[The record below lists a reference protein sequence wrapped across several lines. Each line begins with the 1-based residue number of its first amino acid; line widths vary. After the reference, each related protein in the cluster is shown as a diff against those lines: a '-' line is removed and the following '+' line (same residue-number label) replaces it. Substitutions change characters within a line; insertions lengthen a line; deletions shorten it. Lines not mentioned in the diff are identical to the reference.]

1 MHKIKRNSSIYYN
14 NTQHKKRRIAT
25 IILVIVL
32 VLLGFVGYC
41 LFDPVSEFIDN
52 MANRISVGDDD
63 IIIAESSSNTEVS
76 SSQVEDTSSSLSQEL
91 EDDTQSENTEDEQV
105 LVSGDFEICA
115 KYISPDIL
123 KDDDKLTE
131 FINLA
136 TSTGVN
142 SVLIEVKD
150 ITGSVLYISELAK
163 VNEAKAV
170 SLSAVD
176 LKPVLE
182 KLKQNG
188 IKPIALMSAFEDSI
202 ASHKFRDI
210 AVSYTE
216 NNSWLWY
223 DNSPDSGGKPWLNA
237 NSEGAQNYI
246 LDIAVECADI
256 GFDAI
261 IMHKVQ
267 FPEGVSLNLAQTG
280 VANDGKSAVLSG
292 FIKSVQTELS
302 SRGVELILA
311 DDYNKFTT
319 AYDFQL
325 GGTLSNLGALTVSPY
340 INIDNFIET
349 MQIGDKVYENPA
361 ENTIDIVREI
371 LKISSNSYKADIL
384 PIITSNKVAELEPL
398 LKELKARGYIILD
411 NNLF

>member
-14 NTQHKKRRIAT
+14 NTQHKKRRVAT
-25 IILVIVL
+25 IILIIVL

-52 MANRISVGDDD
+52 MANRINIGDDN
-63 IIIAESSSNTEVS
+63 IIIAESSSIPE
-76 SSQVEDTSSSLSQEL
+76 TSTPQTDDASSLPQET
-91 EDDTQSENTEDEQV
+91 EDDIQSEPPEDEQA
-105 LVSGDFEICA
+105 LISGDFEICA
-115 KYISPDIL
+115 KYISPDVL

-131 FINLA
+131 FINSA
-136 TSTGVN
+136 VAGGIN
-142 SVLIEVKD
+142 SALIEVKD
-150 ITGSVLYISELAK
+150 IAGSVLYISELAK

-188 IKPIALMSAFEDSI
+188 IKTIALMSAFEDSI

-216 NNSWLWY
+216 NSSWLWY

-237 NSEGAQNYI
+237 NSEGAQAYV
-246 LDIAVECADI
+246 LDIALECADI

-261 IMHKVQ
+261 VMHKVQ

-280 VANDGKSAVLSG
+280 VANDGKSAVLSS

-302 SRGVELILA
+302 SRGAELILA
-311 DDYNKFTT
+311 DDYNKFST

-325 GGTLSNLGALTVSPY
+325 GGTLSNLGAQTVSPY
-340 INIDNFIET
+340 INIDSFIET

-361 ENTIDIVREI
+361 ENINGIVREI
-371 LKISSNSYKADIL
+371 LKISSNSYKADVL
-384 PIITSNKVAELEPL
+384 PIITSGKVAELEPL